1 MDLLAVDGAGINL
14 FPVNL
19 VEALKNRKVQI
30 GIAAVAVL
38 LAVALTLVWVLQP
51 KNDNPQAGATASS
64 SETANG
70 TAVTSPEASSPPANP
85 GACVTP
91 DAAGFVPVRY
101 SIESINVDDKVI
113 SGGREEDGAIAAPP
127 KDEPRTALW
136 WNEGP
141 KVASNAGQVVLTIHT
156 YQTGDAVGNMLYSDN
171 GGLLKEGAVLKLYA
185 EDGRVACYQYTE
197 SQKLA
202 VSEYNP
208 ESDVLER
215 HEGDPGLA
223 IVICWDHNKSTNDWD
238 SRIFIKFK
246 PVTDAA

>member
-38 LAVALTLVWVLQP
+38 LAVALTLIWVLQP
-51 KNDNPQAGATASS
+51 KNDNAQAGATASS

-136 WNEGP
+136 
-141 KVASNAGQVVLTIHT
+141 
-156 YQTGDAVGNMLYSDN
+156 
-171 GGLLKEGAVLKLYA
+171 
-185 EDGRVACYQYTE
+185 
-197 SQKLA
+197 
-202 VSEYNP
+202 
-208 ESDVLER
+208 
-215 HEGDPGLA
+215 
-223 IVICWDHNKSTNDWD
+223 
-238 SRIFIKFK
+238 
-246 PVTDAA
+246 